1 MKKLRT
7 VLLLLAVTCA
17 ALSVQAQP
25 KNRIYLDYIDQYKG
39 VAMDHQRRY
48 KIPASITLSQG
59 LLESGAGR
67 GTLARQSNNHFGIKC
82 HDWKG
87 AKVYHDDDLKG
98 ECFRKYKNPAASF
111 EDHSLFLKEKS
122 RYSDLFKL
130 SVYDYKGWAR
140 GLQKAGYATDKAYA
154 SKLINLIE
162 IYELHKYDRM
172 KGGKAIQM
180 KLVKGLPIGYEPHQ
194 VFRSGDLLY
203 VAARE
208 GDKLEYLAKELGF
221 REKSLAKY
229 NEIPRD
235 YPLSGGDIVFLQK
248 KNKKADKRYLYHTVK
263 VGESIH
269 SISQL
274 YGIQMKYLYKLNK
287 KSGEY
292 APAEG
297 DVLRLR

>member
-1 MKKLRT
+1 ML
-7 VLLLLAVTCA
+7 VVSLFVVFSAD
-17 ALSVQAQP
+17 AQP
-25 KNRIYLDYIDQYKG
+25 KNRIYLNYIEQYKG
-39 VAMDHQRRY
+39 VAMEHQKRY

-87 AKVYHDDDLKG
+87 ARVYHDDDLKG
-98 ECFRKYKNPAASF
+98 ECFRKYRNPEASF
-111 EDHSLFLKEKS
+111 EDHSRFLTEKS
-122 RYSDLFKL
+122 RYASLFKL
-130 SVYDYKGWAR
+130 SIYDYKGWAR

-162 IYELHKYDRM
+162 VYELHRYDRM
-172 KGGKAIQM
+172 KGGRTVKV
-180 KLVKGLPIGYEPHQ
+180 KLIKGLPADYRPHQ
-194 VFRSGDLLY
+194 VYRSGSLLY

-208 GDKLEYLAKELGF
+208 GDKLEYIAKELGF
-221 REKSLAKY
+221 RVKSLAKY

-235 YPLSGGDIVFLQK
+235 YPLTAGDVVYLEK
-248 KNKKADKRYLYHTVK
+248 KNKKADKRYLYHRVQ
-263 VGESIH
+263 VGESMH

-274 YGIQMKYLYKLNK
+274 YGIQMKYLYKMNK
-287 KSGEY
+287 KEGDYS
-292 APAEG
+292 PAEG